1 MKMPRRFG
9 LGTGFCVHYG
19 GIRRAP
25 SLTVMRLQSNTEP
38 MHYESNMTV
47 KGQITVPQD
56 IRDAL
61 GLKPG
66 DAVEFVLDED
76 GNARIV
82 RADDAARIEARKDAF
97 LNRVKE
103 VRAKFKPLDTMADS
117 GMDGLAYQRFMRDGP
132 EV

>member
-1 MKMPRRFG
+1 MGR
-9 LGTGFCVHYG
+9 
-19 GIRRAP
+19 
-25 SLTVMRLQSNTEP
+25 QSNTQV
-38 MHYESNMTV
+38 MHYESNMTI
-47 KGQITVPQD
+47 KGQITVPKD

>member
-1 MKMPRRFG
+1 
-9 LGTGFCVHYG
+9 
-19 GIRRAP
+19 
-25 SLTVMRLQSNTEP
+25 
-38 MHYESNMTV
+38 MHYESNMTI
-47 KGQITVPQD
+47 KGQITVPKD

-76 GNARIV
+76 GNARLV

-97 LNRVKE
+97 LARVRE
-103 VRAKFKPLDTMADS
+103 TRAKFAGKALEP
-117 GMDGLAYQRFMRDGP
+117 GMDGLAYQRMMRGDGP